1 MVLVRFCLPDPM
13 AIQVAQGPIEAHG
26 KWLGLRP
33 VRHIW
38 APPSCGYT
46 GDRFWPTDLFGSL
59 CVLQK
64 VVVSDIILE

>member
-33 VRHIW
+33 VRHIGGMPHLDMTASKW
-38 APPSCGYT
+38 DTSPGAKREG
-46 GDRFWPTDLFGSL
+46 
-59 CVLQK
+59 V
-64 VVVSDIILE
+64 